1 MSAVF
6 VTATGTD
13 IGKTFVSCGL
23 IRHARAIG
31 RPVDAIKPVATGF
44 DQRDPQGS
52 DAGMLLTALGR
63 PVTMEELE
71 RVCHW
76 RFSAPISPHLAAAHE
91 QRPIDFARLV
101 QFCRTAVS
109 RTRGLLLIEGIG
121 GIMVPLDDRRTV
133 LDLISLLRIPVL
145 LVTGSYVGTLS
156 HTFTALEVLARRN
169 IDIAVIAVDE
179 TPGSAASLEDTA
191 KTLAHFA
198 APLDVVPLPRL
209 PADAPDHPAFAQIF
223 SLLSP

>member
-44 DQRDPQGS
+44 DQCDPQGS
-52 DAGMLLTALGR
+52 DAGMLLTALAR

-71 RVCHW
+71 RVCPW
-76 RFSAPISPHLAAAHE
+76 RFSAPISPHLAAARE
-91 QRPIDFARLV
+91 RRPIDFAQLV

-209 PADAPDHPAFAQIF
+209 PADAPDHPAFAQIL
-223 SLLSP
+223 SLL

>member
-44 DQRDPQGS
+44 DERDPQGS
-52 DAGMLLTALGR
+52 DAGMLLTALAR
-63 PVTMEELE
+63 AVTSEELE
-71 RVCHW
+71 RVCPW

-209 PADAPDHPAFAQIF
+209 PADAPDHPAFAQIL
-223 SLLSP
+223 SLLSA

>member
-6 VTATGTD
+6 LTATGTD

-44 DQRDPQGS
+44 DERDPQGS
-52 DAGMLLTALGR
+52 DAGMLLTALAR

-71 RVCHW
+71 RVCPW

-91 QRPIDFARLV
+91 QRPIDFAQLV
-101 QFCRTAVS
+101 EFCRTAVS

-169 IDIAVIAVDE
+169 IDIAVVAVDE

-209 PADAPDHPAFAQIF
+209 PADAPDHPAFAQIL
-223 SLLSP
+223 SLL

>member
-44 DQRDPQGS
+44 DERDPQGS

-91 QRPIDFARLV
+91 QLPIDFAQLV
-101 QFCRTAVS
+101 ELGR
-109 RTRGLLLIEGIG
+109 
-121 GIMVPLDDRRTV
+121 DRR
-133 LDLISLLRIPVL
+133 REAPV
-145 LVTGSYVGTLS
+145 
-156 HTFTALEVLARRN
+156 
-169 IDIAVIAVDE
+169 
-179 TPGSAASLEDTA
+179 
-191 KTLAHFA
+191 
-198 APLDVVPLPRL
+198 
-209 PADAPDHPAFAQIF
+209 
-223 SLLSP
+223 